1 MRPLNRLLAAA
12 VLAAAVAAPPAAAA
26 APWSAPVTIFAAHTF
41 AGPVGLTST
50 KGSNAAWWQWQDGV
64 AVDPPRGAAIAVSPT
79 GAAFGPE
86 HPIATFGEGLLD
98 VQGHAM
104 GRFVALSQ
112 DAVGGPRRDGTVL
125 FDVRV
130 ADGDSSAFRA
140 PVRIARAAVS
150 GRAQLAVAPSGR
162 VAVAFMTYEPKT
174 RRRVVRVAV
183 RTSSGMFSRPEVIS
197 GRGQAEMVAVGAGR
211 RGDIVVAYVR
221 NKQLLARVRRPGH
234 GWGRAQTL
242 AKPDGPTQWL
252 LRAAIADSGRVEVLW
267 RKRRLRRPDRPGA
280 RLLQHSSMAPGS
292 SRFARA
298 RTIEADGAS
307 PPSQLVALPGG
318 FAVGYTVP
326 DPSGHTIPRAA
337 VLGPG
342 AGPPLD
348 VAGASGGVRDVR
360 LAWSSRFGLLATMVQ
375 PTPAGNGDGI
385 GLAALLAPGAPS
397 FGPVEAV
404 TPAENVHEL
413 APGADRDGTPLAVW
427 SARPEGTGP
436 GIPIESIRSVVR
448 SATRAR

>member
-1 MRPLNRLLAAA
+1 MERAGHDLRR
-12 VLAAAVAAPPAAAA
+12 
-26 APWSAPVTIFAAHTF
+26 AH
-41 AGPVGLTST
+41 
-50 KGSNAAWWQWQDGV
+50 
-64 AVDPPRGAAIAVSPT
+64 
-79 GAAFGPE
+79 
-86 HPIATFGEGLLD
+86 
-98 VQGHAM
+98 
-104 GRFVALSQ
+104 
-112 DAVGGPRRDGTVL
+112 
-125 FDVRV
+125 
-130 ADGDSSAFRA
+130 
-140 PVRIARAAVS
+140 
-150 GRAQLAVAPSGR
+150 
-162 VAVAFMTYEPKT
+162 
-174 RRRVVRVAV
+174 
-183 RTSSGMFSRPEVIS
+183 
-197 GRGQAEMVAVGAGR
+197 
-211 RGDIVVAYVR
+211 
-221 NKQLLARVRRPGH
+221 VRRARQAGS

-252 LRAAIADSGRVEVLW
+252 LRAAVTDSGRVEVLW
-267 RKRRLRRPDRPGA
+267 RKRRLRRPDRPGV
-280 RLLQHSSMAPGS
+280 RLLAHSSMAPGS

-307 PPSQLVALPGG
+307 PPSELVALPGG
-318 FAVGYTVP
+318 FAVGYTVS

-337 VLGPG
+337 ILGLG

-404 TPAENVHEL
+404 TPAENVHEV

-427 SARPEGTGP
+427 SARPDGTGP

-448 SATRAR
+448 TATRTG